1 MQHHYCENGTEIL
14 RIARGRFY
22 DSLKS
27 KIAVEPL
34 LRTPSVCAQQN
45 FQTIYPVFFISYSK
59 PEIIPK
65 LRLSN

>member
-22 DSLKS
+22 NSLKS

-45 FQTIYPVFFISYSK
+45 FQKMYPVFFISYS
-59 PEIIPK
+59 
-65 LRLSN
+65 